1 MLFPA
6 KTGKAQRL
14 VVVMHGHGSNPENWE
29 AHAKQVH
36 DAMPDADVINLR
48 GPLKTAPVKGE
59 PQGYTWVPH
68 EGPVLAQAKAYLSII
83 FNYLPVVDDL
93 NDYLDRQ
100 LAKRGLSDEH
110 LGILGNSMGAI
121 AALQT
126 TLHRDK
132 PVGGVVAHSGA
143 LLPLTK
149 GKTKPDVL
157 VIMGGKDE
165 IFCKPEE
172 PAKKGL
178 LARAFNKA
186 ARRFNIQ
193 HKDTLKRLTK
203 KGINF
208 EEKFYPDLAHETST
222 QTIDDSIA
230 FLNKKLQRKN
240 HPQI

>member
-14 VVVMHGHGSNPENWE
+14 IVVMHGHGSNPENWE
-29 AHAKQVH
+29 ANARQVH
-36 DAMPDADVINLR
+36 DAIPDADVINLR

-68 EGPVLAQAKAYLSII
+68 EGPVLAQAKAYLSLI
-83 FNYLPVVDDL
+83 FNHLPIVDDL
-93 NDYLDRQ
+93 NYYLDRQ
-100 LAKRGLSDEH
+100 LAKRGLNDEN

-121 AALQT
+121 TALQT
-126 TLHRDK
+126 ALHRDK

-165 IFCKPEE
+165 IFCKEE
-172 PAKKGL
+172 ASKKGL
-178 LARAFNKA
+178 LSRAFNKA
-186 ARRFNIQ
+186 ASRFNIQ

-208 EEKFYPDLAHETST
+208 EEKFYPDLAHETNAE
-222 QTIDDSIA
+222 TIAESAA
-230 FLNKKLQRKN
+230 FLNKKLRRK
-240 HPQI
+240 HQPDI